1 MDRRKA
7 APPRALT
14 AGAAVLL
21 PLLLLV
27 LERLI
32 CLQRLAALP
41 LSGGWG
47 GEYLL
52 LLCPALLLWALLGR
66 LWAVWLAEG
75 VPLLLL
81 ALVSHYK
88 QLINGTPLELGDL
101 SLLSGAGEILGFAL
115 PQARLTLPT
124 ALCLGAYVLIAGLL
138 ITFGR
143 SLRPGRGLRLGA
155 LGAGA
160 ALGLVLGLAR
170 PVPANTRSCGPALR
184 LYAAWAEDLAR
195 PEGREADPA
204 VLEAIRARVETAE
217 PPRPAPATAEDG
229 APEEAKEPVFPTVIF
244 LMSESFFDVT
254 ELPGVHFRAD
264 PLENFHALAREG
276 STGSFLSPTYCGG
289 TGYVEIEVLTGLCS
303 GLLRGGDTLT
313 SLPEE
318 RYRGLPCLTDV
329 FAAQGY
335 RCDFVHS
342 YNEKLYNRAVI
353 YDAFGFDRRLFADDF
368 PPDAPHAGGFLS
380 DMALTRQILSLL
392 EEGGDRRQMIFSVSM
407 ENHQPYYAGKFEEE
421 AKCGLSSPLLD
432 GEELAVLDCYV
443 HGLEDAD
450 EALGALVKALQAREE
465 PVMLVFWGDH
475 RPNLGLPDGRN
486 IYADLGCCPGSDTE
500 AWGPEELR
508 SMLSTDYLIWTNY
521 APPREERTESSTLLG
536 LHVLEELG
544 FPLTDWFRWLRLELD
559 GNYLMYRP
567 RLYVDGAGEAM
578 DAVPPEQRERM
589 RAFAA
594 AVSDMVYGENS
605 LFRRHRGER

>member
-1 MDRRKA
+1 MAKGKVR
-7 APPRALT
+7 APGALP
-14 AGAAVLL
+14 AAVLALL
-21 PLLLLV
+21 PFLLLV

-32 CLQRLAALP
+32 CLQRPAAL
-41 LSGGWG
+41 LSSGGRG

-52 LLCPALLLWALLGR
+52 LLCPALLFWALLGR
-66 LWAVWLAEG
+66 LWAIWLAEG
-75 VPLLLL
+75 IPLLLL

-124 ALCLGAYVLIAGLL
+124 VLCLGGYLLILGLL
-138 ITFGR
+138 IAFGR
-143 SLRPGRGLRLGA
+143 FLRPGRALRLGV
-155 LGAGA
+155 LGCGA
-160 ALGLVLGLAR
+160 ALGLVLGVLR
-170 PVPANTRSCGPALR
+170 PVPANTRGCGPALR
-184 LYAAWAEDLAR
+184 LYTAWAEDLAR
-195 PEGREADPA
+195 PEGRTADPA

-217 PPRPAPATAEDG
+217 APRPARVPAEG
-229 APEEAKEPVFPTVIF
+229 KSEEATEPTFPTVIF

-254 ELPGVHFRAD
+254 ELPGLHFRTD

-276 STGSFLSPTYCGG
+276 RTGPFLSPTYCGG
-289 TGYVEIEVLTGLCS
+289 TGYVEMEVLTGLCS
-303 GLLRGGDTLT
+303 GLLHGGDTLT

-318 RYRGLPCLTDV
+318 RYRGLPCITDV

-335 RCDFVHS
+335 CCGFVHS

-368 PPDAPHAGGFLS
+368 PPDAQHAGGFLS
-380 DMALTRQILSLL
+380 DMALTGQILTLL
-392 EEGGDRRQMIFSVSM
+392 EEGGGRRQMIFSVSM
-407 ENHQPYYAGKFEEE
+407 ENHQPYYAGKYPEE
-421 AKCGLSSPLLD
+421 AECGLSSPLLD
-432 GEELAVLDCYV
+432 GEELAVLNCYV

-450 EALGALVKALQAREE
+450 RALGALVKALKAREE

-475 RPNLGLPDGRN
+475 RPNLGLPDGRSV
-486 IYADLGCCPGSDTE
+486 YADLGCCPGSDTE
-500 AWGPEELR
+500 AWGPDELK

-521 APPREERTESSTLLG
+521 APPGEGRTESSTLLG

-559 GNYLMYRP
+559 GNCLLYRP
-567 RLYVDGAGEAM
+567 RLFVEGTGEAR

-594 AVSDMVYGENS
+594 AVSDMVYGDNA